1 MIITRRVAWYRPYYV
16 LVNAK
21 RYKLRQIKFYKDGAI
36 MVKSQSG
43 WLETKNSK
51 DMELELPIEEIKL
64 KRKENFDKNE
74 VFIISRG
81 KEEYGNE
88 IEADLYIPADM
99 VGIHFVGHEIAFK
112 TQVRAIYEGEQDI
125 YITEFVKSLQDRLFG
140 IREEYEKIY
149 KEVDDTCLSV
159 HKSEEVLAKIDK
171 LKELAEEFIAERKRV
186 HSLTI
191 DDIEI

>member
-16 LVNAK
+16 LVNEK
-21 RYKLRQIKFYKDGAI
+21 WYKLRQIKFYKDGNV
-36 MVKSQSG
+36 MVKSRSG
-43 WLETKNSK
+43 WLETKENR

>member
-21 RYKLRQIKFYKDGAI
+21 WYKLRQIKFYKDGEI

-43 WLETKNSK
+43 WLETKESR

-64 KRKENFDKNE
+64 KRKENLDKNE

-99 VGIHFVGHEIAFK
+99 LGIHFVGHEIAYK
-112 TQVRAIYEGEQDI
+112 TQIRAIYEGEQGI

-140 IREEYEKIY
+140 IREEYEQIY

>member
-1 MIITRRVAWYRPYYV
+1 MIITRKVAWYRPYYV
-16 LVNAK
+16 LVNGK
-21 RYKLRQIKFYKDGAI
+21 WYRLRRIKFYKDGEI

-43 WLETKNSK
+43 WLETKDCR

-64 KRKENFDKNE
+64 KRKECFDKNE

-81 KEEYGNE
+81 KEEYGND

-99 VGIHFVGHEIAFK
+99 LGIHFVRHEIAYK
-112 TQVRAIYEGEQDI
+112 SQVRAVYEGEQGI

-159 HKSEEVLAKIDK
+159 HKSEEVLAKIDR

-191 DDIEI
+191 DDIEL